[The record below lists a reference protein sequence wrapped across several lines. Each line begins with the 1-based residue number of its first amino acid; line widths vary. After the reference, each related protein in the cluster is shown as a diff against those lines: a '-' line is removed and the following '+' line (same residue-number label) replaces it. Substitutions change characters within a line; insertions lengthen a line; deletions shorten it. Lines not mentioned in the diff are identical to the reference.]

1 MKLRKWVS
9 GATTLL
15 LSLFLGVTLASA
27 QDHDD
32 RDHHDHDQGYH
43 DRDHHDRDRDR
54 YDRHD
59 HDRFDDHDR
68 QAAHEWYEHHH
79 RDFRDHE
86 GRYWHREWEPE
97 IREGFIFTPD
107 MRAAIRPVPRGL
119 YRELAPPPPGYRY
132 VIIGDHIC
140 LIDND
145 YRIRDAF
152 HLELNF

>member
-15 LSLFLGVTLASA
+15 LSLFLGVTLANA

-32 RDHHDHDQGYH
+32 RDHHDRDQGYH
-43 DRDHHDRDRDR
+43 DRDHHDRDR
-54 YDRHD
+54 DRHD

-68 QAAHEWYEHHH
+68 QAAHDWYEHHH

-132 VIIGDHIC
+132 VVIGDHIC
-140 LIDND
+140 LIDSD
-145 YRIRDAF
+145 YRIHDAF

>member
-15 LSLFLGVTLASA
+15 LSLFLGVTLANA

-32 RDHHDHDQGYH
+32 RDHHDRDQGYH
-43 DRDHHDRDRDR
+43 DRDHHDRDRDH
-54 YDRHD
+54 HD

-68 QAAHEWYEHHH
+68 QAAHDWYEHHR
-79 RDFRDHE
+79 RDFRDRE

-119 YRELAPPPPGYRY
+119 YRELVPPPPGYRY
-132 VIIGDHIC
+132 VLIGDHIC
-140 LIDND
+140 LIDSD
-145 YRIRDAF
+145 YRIQDAF